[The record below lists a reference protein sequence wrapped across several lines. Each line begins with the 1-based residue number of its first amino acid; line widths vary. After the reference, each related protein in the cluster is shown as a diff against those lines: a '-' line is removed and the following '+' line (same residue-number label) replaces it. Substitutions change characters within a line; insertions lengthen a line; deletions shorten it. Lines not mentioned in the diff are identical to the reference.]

1 MNDNDLEN
9 QLRAL
14 TNALRRPDPTPA
26 WKAEILSCALQETS
40 MARLKRNLPPRWLMA
55 GWAAAWTA
63 IIAMNSVTP
72 RDTAPTASMTPT
84 KSPASLLDTPPERDL
99 SAFIAFHQR
108 QNLNLEFP

>member
-9 QLRAL
+9 QLRTW
-14 TNALRRPDPTPA
+14 TNALQRPDPTPA
-26 WKAEILSCALQETS
+26 WKAEILSRAIREASVTP
-40 MARLKRNLPPRWLMA
+40 LKRILPPRWLMV

-72 RDTAPTASMTPT
+72 HDSAPNAGMNPT
-84 KSPASLLDTPPERDL
+84 NNQSPLLVPQPGGEL
-99 SAFIAFHQR
+99 SALIAFQQR